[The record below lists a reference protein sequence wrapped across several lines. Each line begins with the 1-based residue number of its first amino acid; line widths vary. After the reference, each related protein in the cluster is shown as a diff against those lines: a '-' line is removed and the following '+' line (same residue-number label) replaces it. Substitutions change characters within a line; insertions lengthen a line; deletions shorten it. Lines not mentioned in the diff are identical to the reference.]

1 MTHDNAENYAA
12 KHPDKIGYNPQIAE
26 AVKKK
31 TSGKK
36 ITCADAHK
44 IAENFNVSPG
54 KTGIN
59 IDLLGIR
66 LNKCQLG
73 LFGYA
78 EQGKMI
84 KPAENISK
92 KLEKT
97 IKESTVDGR
106 ISCAACWDAAI
117 KNNCSKLDAACAS
130 EALGIKISSCQLGA
144 F

>member
-12 KHPDKIGYNPQIAE
+12 KHPDKTGCNPQIAE
-26 AVKKK
+26 ALKKEK
-31 TSGKK
+31 SGKR
-36 ITCADAHK
+36 ITCAAAHK
-44 IAENFNVSPG
+44 IAKDLNVSPAE
-54 KTGIN
+54 TGIN

-66 LNKCQLG
+66 LNECQLG
-73 LFGYA
+73 LFGYG
-78 EQGKMI
+78 EHGKII
-84 KPAENISK
+84 KPAKNISK

-97 IKESTVDGR
+97 INESITDGR

-117 KNNCSKLDAACAS
+117 KNNCSKLDVACAS